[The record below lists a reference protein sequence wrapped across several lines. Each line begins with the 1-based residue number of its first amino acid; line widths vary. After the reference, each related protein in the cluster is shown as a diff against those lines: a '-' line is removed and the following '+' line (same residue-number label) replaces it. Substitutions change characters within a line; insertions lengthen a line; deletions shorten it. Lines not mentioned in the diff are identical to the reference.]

1 MYYQNYEDYMKSV
14 LGNSYSN
21 EYINQNYNNP
31 YVSATPSI
39 PVNANVMKNTNI
51 KPKNDMQNKS
61 NISTYNKDMDKLE
74 KIEKIKKMYPDIYC
88 LLVPMVNKI
97 VEENKNKEI
106 TVSLIE
112 NMTIEIYN
120 NIEDDMMG
128 RKVSIQE
135 SSKTSTN
142 ISNTR
147 NTVNNPRIATTLN
160 SMNANSRTS
169 MQTSSNIHVAN
180 SNVRESSSLLNS
192 NTQNS
197 KKIGNPALK
206 DLIKILIINKIIKNL
221 ENQSNQSQMMS
232 YNPNVNQNLT
242 NQTPMQNIGYY
253 PNNQFIPN
261 MQQMQMNQRI
271 NQASPMI
278 NGYNQLPQGNMM
290 GNVSNMNYP
299 FTNYFSTPYPEDE
312 WAN

>member
-74 KIEKIKKMYPDIYC
+74 KIKKMYPDIYC
-88 LLVPMVNKI
+88 LLMPMVNKI

-128 RKVSIQE
+128 RKTTMQDN
-135 SSKTSTN
+135 SKL
-142 ISNTR
+142 SNTR
-147 NTVNNPRIATTLN
+147 NNVNTPRIVTSQN
-160 SMNANSRTS
+160 SMNVNSRTS
-169 MQTSSNIHVAN
+169 MQNSSNIHVSN
-180 SNVRESSSLLNS
+180 SNVRESGSLLNS

-206 DLIKILIINKIIKNL
+206 DLIKILIINKIIENL
-221 ENQSNQSQMMS
+221 KNQSNQSQMMS

-253 PNNQFIPN
+253 PNNQFMPN

-271 NQASPMI
+271 NQVNPMI
-278 NGYNQLPQGNMM
+278 NGYNQIPQGNMM
-290 GNVSNMNYP
+290 GNIPNMNYP
-299 FTNYFSTPYPEDE
+299 FTSYFSTPYPEDE
-312 WAN
+312 WVN

>member
-61 NISTYNKDMDKLE
+61 NISTYNKDMDILE
-74 KIEKIKKMYPDIYC
+74 KIEKIKKMYPEIFV
-88 LLVPMVNKI
+88 LLMPMVNKI

-128 RKVSIQE
+128 RKTTMQDN
-135 SSKTSTN
+135 SKL
-142 ISNTR
+142 SNTR
-147 NTVNNPRIATTLN
+147 NNVNTPRIVTSQN
-160 SMNANSRTS
+160 SMNVNSRTS
-169 MQTSSNIHVAN
+169 MQNSSNIHVAN

-206 DLIKILIINKIIKNL
+206 DLIKILIINKIIDDLK
-221 ENQSNQSQMMS
+221 NQSKSNQGIS
-232 YNPNVNQNLT
+232 YNSNVNQNMT

-253 PNNQFIPN
+253 PNNQFMPN

-278 NGYNQLPQGNMM
+278 NGYNQMPQGNMM
-290 GNVSNMNYP
+290 ANVPNMNYP

-312 WAN
+312 WVN

>member
-21 EYINQNYNNP
+21 EYINQNYNIP
-31 YVSATPSI
+31 YVSATQSI

-51 KPKNDMQNKS
+51 KSKNDMPNKS
-61 NISTYNKDMDKLE
+61 NISTYNKDMDNLE
-74 KIEKIKKMYPDIYC
+74 SIEKIKKLYPDIYC
-88 LLVPMVNKI
+88 LLMPMVNKI

-128 RKVSIQE
+128 RKVSMQE

-147 NTVNNPRIATTLN
+147 NTVNNPRIATTQN

-169 MQTSSNIHVAN
+169 MRTSSNIHVAN
-180 SNVRESSSLLNS
+180 SNVRESSLSNS

-206 DLIKILIINKIIKNL
+206 DLIKILIINKIIENL
-221 ENQSNQSQMMS
+221 KNQSKSNQGIS
-232 YNPNVNQNLT
+232 YNSNVNQNMT
-242 NQTPMQNIGYY
+242 NQNPMQNIGYY
-253 PNNQFIPN
+253 PNNQFMSN

-271 NQASPMI
+271 NPVNPMM
-278 NGYNQLPQGNMM
+278 NGYNQMPQGNMM
-290 GNVSNMNYP
+290 GNVPNMNYP

>member
-74 KIEKIKKMYPDIYC
+74 KIKKMYPDIYC
-88 LLVPMVNKI
+88 LLMPMVNKI

-128 RKVSIQE
+128 RKTTMQDN
-135 SSKTSTN
+135 SKL
-142 ISNTR
+142 SNTR
-147 NTVNNPRIATTLN
+147 NNVNTPRIVTSQN
-160 SMNANSRTS
+160 SMNVNSRTS
-169 MQTSSNIHVAN
+169 LQNSSNIHVSN

-206 DLIKILIINKIIKNL
+206 DLIKILIINKIIENLKN
-221 ENQSNQSQMMS
+221 QNQSQMMR

-253 PNNQFIPN
+253 PNNQFMPN

-271 NQASPMI
+271 NQVNPMI
-278 NGYNQLPQGNMM
+278 NGYNQIPQGNMM
-290 GNVSNMNYP
+290 GNIPNMNYP
-299 FTNYFSTPYPEDE
+299 FTSYFSTPYPEDE
-312 WAN
+312 WVN

>member
-74 KIEKIKKMYPDIYC
+74 KIKKMYPDIYC
-88 LLVPMVNKI
+88 LLMPMVNKI

-128 RKVSIQE
+128 RKTTMQDN
-135 SSKTSTN
+135 SKL
-142 ISNTR
+142 SNTR
-147 NTVNNPRIATTLN
+147 NNVNTPRIVTSQN
-160 SMNANSRTS
+160 SMNVNSRTS
-169 MQTSSNIHVAN
+169 LQNSSNIHVSN

-206 DLIKILIINKIIKNL
+206 DLIKILIINKIIENLKN
-221 ENQSNQSQMMS
+221 QNQSQMMR

-253 PNNQFIPN
+253 PNNQFMPN

-271 NQASPMI
+271 NQASPMM
-278 NGYNQLPQGNMM
+278 NGYNQMPQGNMM
-290 GNVSNMNYP
+290 ANVPNMNYP

-312 WAN
+312 WVN

>member
-74 KIEKIKKMYPDIYC
+74 KIKKMYPDIYC
-88 LLVPMVNKI
+88 LLMPMVNKI

-128 RKVSIQE
+128 RKTTMQDN
-135 SSKTSTN
+135 SKL
-142 ISNTR
+142 SNTR
-147 NTVNNPRIATTLN
+147 NNVNTPRIVTSQN
-160 SMNANSRTS
+160 SMNVNSRTS
-169 MQTSSNIHVAN
+169 MQNSSNIHVAN

-206 DLIKILIINKIIKNL
+206 DLIKILIINKIIDDLK
-221 ENQSNQSQMMS
+221 NQSKSNQGIS
-232 YNPNVNQNLT
+232 YNSNVNQNMT

-253 PNNQFIPN
+253 PNNQFMPN

-278 NGYNQLPQGNMM
+278 NGYNQMPQGNMM
-290 GNVSNMNYP
+290 ANVPNMNYP

-312 WAN
+312 WVN

>member
-1 MYYQNYEDYMKSV
+1 MYYQNYEDYMKRV

-21 EYINQNYNNP
+21 EYINQNYNS

-74 KIEKIKKMYPDIYC
+74 KIVKIKKMYPDIYC
-88 LLVPMVNKI
+88 LLIPMVNKI

-120 NIEDDMMG
+120 NIEDDMIG
-128 RKVSIQE
+128 RKTTMQDN
-135 SSKTSTN
+135 SKL
-142 ISNTR
+142 SNTR
-147 NTVNNPRIATTLN
+147 NNVNTPRIVTSQN
-160 SMNANSRTS
+160 SMNVNSRTS
-169 MQTSSNIHVAN
+169 MQNSSNIHVSN

-206 DLIKILIINKIIKNL
+206 DLINILIINKIIENL
-221 ENQSNQSQMMS
+221 KNQSNQSQMMS

-242 NQTPMQNIGYY
+242 YQTPMQNIGYY
-253 PNNQFIPN
+253 PNNQFMPN
-261 MQQMQMNQRI
+261 MQQMNQRI
-271 NQASPMI
+271 NHINPVM
-278 NGYNQLPQGNMM
+278 NGYNQMPQGNMM
-290 GNVSNMNYP
+290 ENVPNMNYP

-312 WAN
+312 WVN